1 MAVNCVPTF
10 EGTVLGFRKGTEDD
24 VYTFTFEYDGE
35 NTWYLN
41 DLREQTSTLINSEST
56 YMFMASDEDMAARF
70 IISQTPIQHVA
81 TGIQQS
87 AVSGQQS
94 VVRKIVI
101 NDHVFI
107 IRNGQM
113 YDVTGVTVK

>member
-1 MAVNCVPTF
+1 MAVNCVPDW

-41 DLREQTSTLINSEST
+41 DLREQTSTLISSESS
-56 YMFMASDEDMAARF
+56 YMFMASDEDMTARF
-70 IISQTPIQHVA
+70 VISRTPIHHVA
-81 TGIQQS
+81 TGIDQS
-87 AVSGQQS
+87 VISGQQS
-94 VVRKIVI
+94 AVRKIVI
-101 NDHVFI
+101 DDHVFI